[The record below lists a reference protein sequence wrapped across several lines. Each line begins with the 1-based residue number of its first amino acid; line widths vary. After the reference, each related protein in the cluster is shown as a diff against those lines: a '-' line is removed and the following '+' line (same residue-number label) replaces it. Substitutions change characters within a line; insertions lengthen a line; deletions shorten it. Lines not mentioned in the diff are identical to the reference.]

1 MEVLVSGNQRCNE
14 EREREKRNNGVA
26 KLQHVVTEAWTTSPS
41 YVKVHLGSLFAARVE
56 ICYESSMPE
65 TIHSLSAIEKDSYV
79 HYVSFSRWMR
89 VWRGVGVTQRGRYVT
104 HHLRRQ
110 IIGKK
115 FALRFLEFENVWK
128 RERWRVVRGENR
140 IFSMTWGFNLNRLR
154 VHVTAQSWISKE
166 KKKKMKRNSNNEK
179 KKHFCINICS
189 VRLWNVALSAL
200 FLSWFARF
208 SRRGES
214 NCSESR
220 RPWAVSMEKGRRMLI
235 ER

>member
-154 VHVTAQSWISKE
+154 VHVIAQSWISKE
-166 KKKKMKRNSNNEK
+166 KKKKKMKRNSNNGK
-179 KKHFCINICS
+179 KNIFVLTFVLCDYETS
-189 VRLWNVALSAL
+189 HYRHYSSRGSLVFLAAVRVI
-200 FLSWFARF
+200 ARNHVG
-208 SRRGES
+208 REPCRWKKGEE
-214 NCSESR
+214 C
-220 RPWAVSMEKGRRMLI
+220 
-235 ER
+235 